1 MLFMIFSTVRV
12 SDVKVEIGML
22 IRKMRTNR
30 KLTQEELANQL
41 NLSRITIQNI
51 ERGKNFTIDTCLLI
65 FQYFDELESFS
76 EFIKSKIDDYGE
88 LKSIY

>member
-1 MLFMIFSTVRV
+1 MIFSTARV
-12 SDVKVEIGML
+12 SDVKIEIGTL

-30 KLTQEELANQL
+30 KLTQEELASLL

-76 EFIKSKIDDYGE
+76 EFIKSKMDDYGE

>member
-1 MLFMIFSTVRV
+1 MIFSTARV
-12 SDVKVEIGML
+12 SDVKIEIGTL

-30 KLTQEELANQL
+30 KLTQEELASLL

-65 FQYFDELESFS
+65 FQYFDELESFN
-76 EFIKSKIDDYGE
+76 EYIKSRMDDYSD